1 MDAANIFFSLQ
12 TPTPPPKKPVLGEVL
27 NVVRYLMRPL
37 RSLNS
42 ALSAVLRTRTEPR
55 KGDSA
60 SVVVMRVRYE

>member
-37 RSLNS
+37 R
-42 ALSAVLRTRTEPR
+42 TETVEKR
-55 KGDSA
+55 LLMIDDSE
-60 SVVVMRVRYE
+60 RPPQ